1 MCARVAR
8 RVEIDEVHGAGVD
21 ASEGVEIVSYEQRA
35 IGDRSGARPCD
46 ILHYGTG
53 IWPRTWTDF
62 APLYHRAR
70 GVASG
75 PEPGGLIPVRCE
87 QDAGGHL

>member
-1 MCARVAR
+1 MPLRASRLSPMNSVR
-8 RVEIDEVHGAGVD
+8 LGTVQVLGHG
-21 ASEGVEIVSYEQRA
+21 
-35 IGDRSGARPCD
+35 D

-53 IWPRTWTDF
+53 TWPRTWTDF